1 MKRISLAETKAIKSQ
16 VKKNKKLEKK
26 KKEKGTESTVKKYK

>member
-16 VKKNKKLEKK
+16 VKKNKKLKKKKK
-26 KKEKGTESTVKKYK
+26 KKEQNPQ

>member
-26 KKEKGTESTVKKYK
+26 KEKGTESTVKKYK